1 MALYKRGTPTTYL
14 KSRKELDYIGMPI
27 GGIGCGT
34 VYLGGDGRLWLWDVF
49 NKNQTGVIY
58 KNVKWHE
65 KIQFNFDFL
74 RPFDGA
80 NYVEPVKDI
89 RPLDQGFAI
98 RIELEGKTIIKRL
111 QADDWE
117 EVSFEATYPMATVR
131 YTDKAVPLSITLQA
145 FSPFIPLNADDS
157 GLPVTILS
165 FTVKN
170 NAAADANVTLTGWLE
185 NKSGLYS
192 ANSEEYFRVNEAF
205 RSEGLSGVMGSCS
218 SYNWADETFV
228 HGPDYGNFFI
238 ASFNARGTKVN
249 TDASPDLSGSFFK
262 ADNAVR
268 AKIEQRKAIASVGNS
283 VTLAPGTTAELNYAI
298 AWYFPNLSFELL
310 KKEGGR
316 YYANKFKSSL
326 EVAKYVHANFEAFLP
341 KRKPGV
347 TLGIT
352 RARCPTG
359 SWNGRF

>member
-1 MALYKRGTPTTYL
+1 MFIKRRVFIQQSGLLAAGLLSTRLPLSATSLQENPVLEKKLDRQWVESLYKRGTPTTYL

-89 RPLDQGFAI
+89 RPLDQGFAL
-98 RIELEGKTIIKRL
+98 RIELGGKTITKRL

-131 YTDKAVPLSITLQA
+131 YIDKSVPLSITLQA
-145 FSPFIPLNADDS
+145 YSPFIPLNEEDS

-165 FTVKN
+165 FTV
-170 NAAADANVTLTGWLE
+170 E
-185 NKSGLYS
+185 NKTGH
-192 ANSEEYFRVNEAF
+192 R
-205 RSEGLSGVMGSCS
+205 C
-218 SYNWADETFV
+218 
-228 HGPDYGNFFI
+228 
-238 ASFNARGTKVN
+238 
-249 TDASPDLSGSFFK
+249 
-262 ADNAVR
+262 
-268 AKIEQRKAIASVGNS
+268 QRNPYR
-283 VTLAPGTTAELNYAI
+283 LAGE
-298 AWYFPNLSFELL
+298 
-310 KKEGGR
+310 
-316 YYANKFKSSL
+316 
-326 EVAKYVHANFEAFLP
+326 
-341 KRKPGV
+341 
-347 TLGIT
+347 
-352 RARCPTG
+352 
-359 SWNGRF
+359 